1 MYDNSNSN
9 VNSNN
14 VTLIYKIRDNAACYW
29 QAMKMHAYMLQTH
42 VYLFVANGWIIA
54 VALSL
59 PVAIISQ
66 PVFTS
71 DVAMCDMLGMYHP
84 GIHSS
89 YATEQLL
96 YL

>member
-1 MYDNSNSN
+1 MF
-9 VNSNN
+9 
-14 VTLIYKIRDNAACYW
+14 
-29 QAMKMHAYMLQTH
+29 
-42 VYLFVANGWIIA
+42 YLFVASGWIIT

-59 PVAIISQ
+59 PVAIINQ
-66 PVFTS
+66 PVFTR
-71 DVAMCDMLGMYHP
+71 DVAMCDMLGMHHP

>member
-1 MYDNSNSN
+1 MLLASLEDAC
-9 VNSNN
+9 VH
-14 VTLIYKIRDNAACYW
+14 VTNTCF
-29 QAMKMHAYMLQTH
+29 
-42 VYLFVANGWIIA
+42 YLFVANGWIIA

-59 PVAIISQ
+59 PVAIINQ

-71 DVAMCDMLGMYHP
+71 DVAMCDMLGMHHP

-89 YATEQLL
+89 YVTEQLL